1 MNTFLKIINCC
12 FQEES
17 NTEKNNYE
25 MEVPIINDNEK
36 DIDIHKEIHNNKIE
50 KGIEMEIENNRQKLH
65 VKERNDSMV
74 NDSSHLITNDNNNTI
89 MNNTLNNLNNTLTN
103 VNNALNNVNTTLNN
117 VNNTLN
123 NTNNILNNSNN
134 SNNINNILNT
144 TNNITN
150 NNILIENLSNKNI
163 INNNFNNNKS
173 VEKAKNYKIP
183 NLTPL
188 KKRIIYSNSISH
200 NYMNIK
206 KAINNNFESKKNFGS
221 IISKSKK
228 SRNNISNNGSIL
240 TLNNLILTNQIQNT
254 QEEKIN
260 EIGSKLLVSGELIFW
275 KELIISTNGI
285 KYSLR
290 KEKNDHVFFGVK
302 NILNKAGESYNDL
315 IINFFYQDQDKNI
328 IETKTGRVFEI
339 FYNKKIKEYILHFL
353 HPNLILY
360 SKINNF
366 VYFIIGKD
374 YYFLLGNIFVS
385 IIVKKTSPIERTIT
399 MQVEVENDKPLE
411 YSFNQNQVPIKIG
424 RNKSEVNI
432 FNSSISKNHGIIEY
446 SKNMETFYYKDLG
459 STNGSTLI
467 IKDGDILKIK
477 GEMNFKLENVPFKIQ
492 EIP

>member
-25 MEVPIINDNEK
+25 MEVPIKNDNEK
-36 DIDIHKEIHNNKIE
+36 DIDIHKEIHNNEIE
-50 KGIEMEIENNRQKLH
+50 KEIEMEIENNRQKSH

-89 MNNTLNNLNNTLTN
+89 INNTLNNLNNTLTN
-103 VNNALNNVNTTLNN
+103 VNNSLNNVNTTLNN

-134 SNNINNILNT
+134 ILNNN
-144 TNNITN
+144 NNITN
-150 NNILIENLSNKNI
+150 NNILIGNLNNSNI
-163 INNNFNNNKS
+163 INNNFNNKKS
-173 VEKAKNYKIP
+173 VEKVKNYKIP

-200 NYMNIK
+200 NNINIK
-206 KAINNNFESKKNFGS
+206 KAINNNFESKKNLGS

-228 SRNNISNNGSIL
+228 SRNNISNNGTIL

-275 KELIISTNGI
+275 RELIISTNGI

-315 IINFFYQDQDKNI
+315 IINFFYQHQDKNI

-399 MQVEVENDKPLE
+399 MQVEVENDKPLK

-424 RNKSEVNI
+424 RNNSEVNI

-467 IKDGDILKIK
+467 IKGGDILKIK